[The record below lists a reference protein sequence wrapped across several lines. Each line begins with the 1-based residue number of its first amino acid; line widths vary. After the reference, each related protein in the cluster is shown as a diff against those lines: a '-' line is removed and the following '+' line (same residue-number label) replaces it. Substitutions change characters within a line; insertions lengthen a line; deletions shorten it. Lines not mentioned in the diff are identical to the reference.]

1 MKGRCKMDV
10 EFKLD
15 EFTKKMAND
24 PLSVNMKEVDETR
37 ILTFADTLHSIM
49 ILGGE
54 KIKYNHITIIS
65 DAIDKATDICNRY
78 LLVMQFAGK
87 QTEIPEDVI
96 NAIKFIYSFNNEKIM
111 SMLDDESKD
120 MIETMKKFSGIFG
133 KDLSDL

>member
-1 MKGRCKMDV
+1 MDI

-15 EFTKKMAND
+15 EFVKKMATD

-54 KIKYNHITIIS
+54 KIKYNNIS
-65 DAIDKATDICNRY
+65 RLQYAVDKITDICNRY
-78 LLVMQFAGK
+78 LLVMQCTGK

-96 NAIKFIYSFNNEKIM
+96 KAIKYIYSFDNEKIM
-111 SMLDDESKD
+111 SLLDDESNK
-120 MIETMKKFSGIFG
+120 MLEPMKYFSSLFE
-133 KDLSDL
+133 K